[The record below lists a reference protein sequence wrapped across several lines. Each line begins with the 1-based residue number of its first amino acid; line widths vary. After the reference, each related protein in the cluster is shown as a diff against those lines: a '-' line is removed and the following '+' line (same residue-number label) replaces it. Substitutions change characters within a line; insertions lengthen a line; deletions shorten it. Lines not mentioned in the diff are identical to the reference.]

1 MYTEFFGFKDEP
13 FRLTPDPEY
22 FYCSPS
28 HEEAIRV
35 IEYGISSRKGFMM
48 LTGEV
53 GTGKTTLCRVLLNQI
68 VDVETALI
76 LNPLLSPSEILRSIV
91 RDFDIPFE
99 EQAGDGAL
107 YNLLVEYFTVLYRK
121 GKNALIIVDESQNL
135 MFESLEMIRQ
145 ISNIEMENAKLVQV
159 LLVGQPELVQ
169 KLSGHQYR
177 QLRQRIALKAVLS
190 HFDPNETENYVNY
203 RLQQALRYNKF
214 LFDKDALKLL
224 HKESA
229 GIPRQINQ
237 LADLSLLIA
246 SSRSRKKVAVS
257 DVVMASTE
265 YYHEE
270 LPEEQTKG
278 KAFPYFIGF
287 ILLLVLVYGI
297 ISSGVLSSFQSKTQP
312 EKVVETQEKLVAKA
326 VKVVLEE
333 EPKALVVAE
342 KESSDGPPV
351 DQQQEN
357 VVVTEVKELPQEECV
372 YLKANLNFRKEP
384 LLIDNVIE
392 VLSVHSEH
400 KIVKRKTEWLQ
411 IDVKGK
417 EGWIT
422 SDQKYVKLIRCGER

>member
-35 IEYGISSRKGFMM
+35 IEYGISGRKGFMM

-91 RDFDIPFE
+91 RDFDISFD

-107 YNLLVEYFTVLYRK
+107 YNLLVEYFTALYRK

-177 QLRQRIALKAVLS
+177 QLRQRIALKAVLG
-190 HFDPNETENYVNY
+190 HFDPSETENYVNY

-246 SSRSRKKVAVS
+246 SSRSRKKVTVS

-265 YYHEE
+265 YYQEE
-270 LPEEQTKG
+270 LPEKETKG
-278 KAFPYFIGF
+278 KALPYAIGF

-297 ISSGVLSSFQSKTQP
+297 MSSGVLSLLQSESVAETIVETP
-312 EKVVETQEKLVAKA
+312 EKPVVKTVEVMPEEK
-326 VKVVLEE
+326 
-333 EPKALVVAE
+333 PKTPEVTE
-342 KESSDGPPV
+342 KESVDEPPV
-351 DQQQEN
+351 AQQQEN
-357 VVVTEVKELPQEECV
+357 VAMTVAKELPPEECV

-384 LLIDNVIE
+384 LLINNVIE

-411 IDVKGK
+411 IDVNGK

-422 SDQKYVKLIRCGER
+422 SDQRYVKLIRCGEK